1 MYGEDYNEENE
12 ACGKVTEAS
21 RKRKAATENAKEKFS
36 KYEWEKLAES
46 GQVLTFSKLHFLL
59 RAAFFESYQ
68 MLHPLCIKMSSNV
81 SCNIFSLFF

>member
-46 GQVLTFSKLHFLL
+46 GQVLTFFKLHFLL
-59 RAAFFESYQ
+59 RAAFF
-68 MLHPLCIKMSSNV
+68 
-81 SCNIFSLFF
+81 